1 MSRQLSAAAKQA
13 IYNQQ
18 TDEVFAILMTIDHPN
33 FTQPILVSS
42 DNGVILPSAGVRGTL
57 SRGKEYVF
65 LPFTIEL
72 PTQDD
77 TGIARARI
85 SIDNIDRQMVNAV
98 RSANSALKIKIEIV
112 LASTPDVVEVVM
124 DDFQIN
130 QVTYDAL
137 TISGELSL
145 EYYDL
150 EPYSKLRFTPS
161 NFPGMF

>member
-1 MSRQLSAAAKQA
+1 MSRNLSAQARQA

-18 TDEVFAILMTIDHPN
+18 TDEVFVILMTIDHPN
-33 FTQPILVSS
+33 FTQPIRVSS
-42 DNGVILPSAGVRGTL
+42 DNAVILPSAGVRGTV
-57 SRGKEYVF
+57 SRGQEYVF

-98 RSANSALKIKIEIV
+98 RTANSALKINIEIV
-112 LASTPDVVEVVM
+112 LASTPDTVEVSM
-124 DDFQIN
+124 DDFRIN